1 MALIR
6 FPFFAA
12 GCGWKNFDAGLLTG
26 KGGLI
31 GILQEFYP
39 ERLFAV

>member
-1 MALIR
+1 MAIMCSS
-6 FPFFAA
+6 FFST
-12 GCGWKNFDAGLLTG
+12 GCGWRNFDAGLLTG

-31 GILQEFYP
+31 SILQEFYP